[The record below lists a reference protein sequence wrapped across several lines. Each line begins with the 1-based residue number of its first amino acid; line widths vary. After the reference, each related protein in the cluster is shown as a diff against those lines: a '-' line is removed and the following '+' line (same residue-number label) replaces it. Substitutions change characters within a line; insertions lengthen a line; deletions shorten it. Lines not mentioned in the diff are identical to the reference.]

1 MPETLPL
8 DYVALASD
16 CPLPRKQE
24 VTIVARKRAMS
35 QREVDALKRPG
46 MTCMS
51 DNLYLQIRDQ
61 GTRSWLYRYWVD
73 RKPKVIGLGAARE
86 FTLAE
91 ARLKAERLR
100 LAIRDGADPADE
112 KKARRSAGKAER
124 VAASAGSTEVPTFE
138 QCAREYIRSHEA
150 SWKNDKHRAQ
160 WPSTLK
166 AYVYPVIGNKPA
178 SEIEI
183 DDILA
188 ILKPIWTTKAPT
200 AGNIRGRLD
209 KILGWATAM
218 GYRTGDNPASRDGPL
233 QHLLPSIGKLKR
245 DKKHHAAVPYKE
257 VPAVVAELRK
267 LNSTS
272 ATALLFTILTAAR
285 TGETLGATWD
295 EIDLGAKLW
304 TIPASRMKAG
314 SAHQVPLA
322 DEVITLLK
330 SLPRDDANPHLFRG
344 ARAKKLSDMA
354 MLQCLRGIRDDGAT
368 VHGFRAAFSTWAR
381 EQTDYAHEIVEAAL
395 AHTQSNQVIA
405 AYARTTYLDRRRELL
420 AEWASFASADS

>member
-1 MPETLPL
+1 M
-8 DYVALASD
+8 
-16 CPLPRKQE
+16 
-24 VTIVARKRAMS
+24 ARKRAMS
-35 QREVDALKRPG
+35 QREVDAIRKVG
-46 MTCMS
+46 MTCVS

-73 RKPKVIGLGAARE
+73 RKPKVIGLGSTRD

-91 ARLKAERLR
+91 ARNKAERLR

-112 KKARRSAGKAER
+112 KKARRSARKAER
-124 VAASAGSTEVPTFE
+124 AAVSSQVATVPTFE
-138 QCAREYIRSHEA
+138 TCAREYIRSHEA

-166 AYVYPVIGNKPA
+166 AYVYPFIGNKPI
-178 SEIEI
+178 SEVGI

-218 GYRTGDNPASRDGPL
+218 GYRSGDNPASRDGPL

-245 DKKHHAAVPYKE
+245 EKKHHAAVPYKE
-257 VPAVVAELRK
+257 VPALAVELRK

-272 ATALLFTILTAAR
+272 ATALMFTILTASR

-314 SAHQVPLA
+314 SEHQVPLA
-322 DEVITLLK
+322 DGVIALLK
-330 SLPRDDANPHLFRG
+330 SLPRDDSIPHLFHG
-344 ARAKKLSDMA
+344 PRAAALSNMA

-368 VHGFRAAFSTWAR
+368 VHGFRASFSTWAR
-381 EQTDYAHEIVEAAL
+381 EQTDYAHEIIEAAL

-420 AEWASFASADS
+420 AEWASFCIGT

>member
-1 MPETLPL
+1 M
-8 DYVALASD
+8 
-16 CPLPRKQE
+16 
-24 VTIVARKRAMS
+24 ARKRAMS
-35 QREVDALKRPG
+35 QREVDAIRKVG
-46 MTCMS
+46 MTCVS

-73 RKPKVIGLGAARE
+73 RKPKVIGLGAAKD

-91 ARLKAERLR
+91 ARDKAERLR

-112 KKARRSAGKAER
+112 KKARRSARKAER
-124 VAASAGSTEVPTFE
+124 AAASAGSAAVPTFE

-150 SWKNDKHRAQ
+150 SWRNDKHRAQ

-166 AYVYPVIGNKPA
+166 AYVYPVIGNKA
-178 SEIEI
+178 VDQVGI
-183 DDILA
+183 DEILA

-209 KILGWATAM
+209 KIFGWATAM
-218 GYRTGDNPASRDGPL
+218 GYRSGDNPASRDGPL

-245 DKKHHAAVPYKE
+245 EKKHHAAVPYKE

-272 ATALLFTILTAAR
+272 ATALLFTILTASR

-295 EIDLGAKLW
+295 EIDLEAKLW

-314 SAHQVPLA
+314 SEHQVPLA
-322 DEVITLLK
+322 DQVTTLLK
-330 SLPRDDANPHLFRG
+330 SLPRDATNPHLFRG
-344 ARAKKLSDMA
+344 PRAATLSNMA

-405 AYARTTYLDRRRELL
+405 AYARTTYLDRRRALL
-420 AEWASFASADS
+420 AEWAGFCMGRRTS

>member
-1 MPETLPL
+1 M
-8 DYVALASD
+8 
-16 CPLPRKQE
+16 
-24 VTIVARKRAMS
+24 ARKRAMS
-35 QREVDALKRPG
+35 QREVDAIRKVG
-46 MTCMS
+46 MTCVS

-73 RKPKVIGLGAARE
+73 RKPKVIGLGAAKD

-91 ARLKAERLR
+91 ARDKAERLR

-112 KKARRSAGKAER
+112 KKARRSARKAER
-124 VAASAGSTEVPTFE
+124 AAVSRQVATVPTFE
-138 QCAREYIRSHEA
+138 TCAREYIRSHEA

-166 AYVYPVIGNKPA
+166 AYVYPVIGEKPI
-178 SEIEI
+178 SEVGI

-209 KILGWATAM
+209 KIFGWATAM
-218 GYRTGDNPASRDGPL
+218 GYRSGDNPASRDGPL

-245 DKKHHAAVPYKE
+245 EKKHHAAVPYKE

-295 EIDLGAKLW
+295 EIDLEAKLW

-314 SAHQVPLA
+314 SEHQVPLA
-322 DEVITLLK
+322 DEVIFLLK
-330 SLPRDDANPHLFRG
+330 ALPRDDTNPHLFRG
-344 ARAKKLSDMA
+344 ARAKTLSNMA

-405 AYARTTYLDRRRELL
+405 AYARTTYLDRRRALL
-420 AEWASFASADS
+420 EEWAGYASADR